1 MKSIPRKIFYA
12 GLLLINVVSL
22 AYAHSRSS
30 SKTCGKSFP
39 ARMMS
44 SIVEAVTM
52 KAQTELKETIKKSFQ
67 VSPGG
72 SLTVHSSIGTVE
84 VQEVDSNTVNIELV
98 RTIKTANSSEADE
111 VIKNL
116 HLEFA
121 QNGND
126 VKVIVNLPEE
136 WDWNRIKRLR
146 LDFNISIPRHYNLDV
161 RTVGIIKTSD
171 LHGTVKLST
180 AGFSLTTGNINGSLK
195 LSSAG
200 GPINVGDVNGPVT
213 VSSAGG
219 SVRIGNINGELNAKS
234 GGGSITAGRVDGR
247 VTAHSSGGF
256 IRIEEVT
263 NTIEVASLGGAVQTY
278 ISRQPQSDSSFVSSG
293 GSVNLRLAET
303 VGASIDA
310 DAGPG
315 KVHSDYPLKRL
326 LETYDSAFTGDING
340 GGPKI
345 TIRTAAGNVTLRK

>member
-1 MKSIPRKIFYA
+1 MKSISRKMFYA
-12 GLLLINVVSL
+12 GLLLINVVGL

-44 SIVEAVTM
+44 SIVEAVKM
-52 KAQTELKETIKKSFQ
+52 KEHTEMKETIKKSFQ

-84 VQEVDSNTVNIELV
+84 VQAVDSNTVNIELV

-111 VIKNL
+111 IIKNL
-116 HLEFA
+116 RLDFA

-126 VKVIVNLPEE
+126 VNVIVNLPEE
-136 WDWNRIKRLR
+136 WDWERIKRLR
-146 LDFNISIPRHYNLDV
+146 LDFNISIPRSYNLDV

-171 LHGTVKLST
+171 LQGTVKLST
-180 AGFSLTTGNINGSLK
+180 AGFSLTTGNVNGSLN

-219 SVRIGNINGELNAKS
+219 TIRMGYVNGELNAQS
-234 GGGSITAGRVDGR
+234 SGGSIAAGRVDGR
-247 VTAHSSGGF
+247 VTAHSSGGS

-263 NTIEVASLGGAVQTY
+263 NTIEAISLGGAVQTY
-278 ISRQPQSDSSFVSSG
+278 ISRQPQSESSFMTSG

-310 DAGPG
+310 DAGEG
-315 KVHSDYPLKRL
+315 NVLSDYPLPRL
-326 LETYDSAFTGDING
+326 HGTHGSAFLGDING

>member
-1 MKSIPRKIFYA
+1 MKSISSKIFWA
-12 GLLLINVVSL
+12 GLLLINVIGL
-22 AYAHSRSS
+22 AFAHPRN
-30 SKTCGKSFP
+30 SKSCGKSLP

-44 SIVEAVTM
+44 SFV
-52 KAQTELKETIKKSFQ
+52 KAIKIKEKFEMSETIKKSFP

-72 SLTVHSSIGTVE
+72 SLTVKSSIGTVE
-84 VQEVDSNTVNIELV
+84 VQAVDTNTVNIELV
-98 RTIKTANSSEADE
+98 RKIKTANSEETDE
-111 VIKNL
+111 ILKNL
-116 HLEFA
+116 RLDFV

-126 VKVIVNLPEE
+126 INVIANLPEE
-136 WDWNRIKRLR
+136 WDWERIKRLR
-146 LDFNISIPRHYNLDV
+146 LDFNISVPRSYNV
-161 RTVGIIKTSD
+161 NVWTVGIIKTSD
-171 LHGTVKLST
+171 LRGTVKLST
-180 AGFSLTTGNINGSLK
+180 AGFSVTTGNINGSLN

-200 GPINVGDVNGPVT
+200 GPINVGDVNGPVA

-219 SVRIGNINGELNAKS
+219 SVRIGNINGELNVKS

-263 NTIEVASLGGAVQTY
+263 NTIEVASLGGSVQTY